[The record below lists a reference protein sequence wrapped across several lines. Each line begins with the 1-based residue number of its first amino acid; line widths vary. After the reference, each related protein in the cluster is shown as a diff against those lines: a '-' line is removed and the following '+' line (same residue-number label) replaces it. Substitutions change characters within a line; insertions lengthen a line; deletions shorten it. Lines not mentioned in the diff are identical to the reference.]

1 MSARRH
7 TKTSGNTLS
16 RLAPL
21 FTAKFRKI
29 SDGCELAEQFREQRQ
44 TVVANCFVVRHD
56 HHAVEKLI
64 DDLSKASN
72 DFQRF
77 LILPR
82 ALLRLHFCGGFP
94 NRGIEVPFV
103 GAFEQ
108 LRSLVASTAGIH
120 VGPFW
125 DLSNLL

>member
-7 TKTSGNTLS
+7 IKTSGNTLS

-56 HHAVEKLI
+56 HDAVEKLI

-77 LILPR
+77 LILPP
-82 ALLRLHFCGGFP
+82 ALLGLHFG
-94 NRGIEVPFV
+94 RGLPDRVSEFAF
-103 GAFEQ
+103 GA
-108 LRSLVASTAGIH
+108 
-120 VGPFW
+120 
-125 DLSNLL
+125 